1 MADGGAGAG
10 TGPGPQDSY
19 MNENFEDSYEQYDNY
34 KDKPKGDS
42 FMTKVQSNQVSKPGL
57 PKTQNL
63 MDQMEFSVEA
73 NQSVLKSCQNTN
85 SQPGS

>member
-1 MADGGAGAG
+1 MADGGGGPG

-42 FMTKVQSNQVSKPGL
+42 FVTKVQSNQVKMPGIQ
-57 PKTQNL
+57 KTQ
-63 MDQMEFSVEA
+63 
-73 NQSVLKSCQNTN
+73 KSM
-85 SQPGS
+85 PIA